1 MTLAPLIRFSRA
13 SPPSRHRSMSHRFPR
28 APLYLN
34 CLPQCSTSTLE
45 ALPDMSL
52 TPVAPLYLNCLPQ
65 CSTSTLEAL
74 PDMSLTPVAPFTVPR
89 NSALAQKVIRLGAT
103 CLHHDCGAAGKKR
116 RKTWNQKLKSETLN

>member
-74 PDMSLTPVAPFTVPR
+74 PDMSLTPVAPLYLNRLPQRST
-89 NSALAQKVIRLGAT
+89 STLEALPDMSLTPSRSIVSQ
-103 CLHHDCGAAGKKR
+103 
-116 RKTWNQKLKSETLN
+116 